1 MHDCAL
7 MRSTFSFII
16 ARNILLSSSS
26 CNNSEQNFAD
36 ILVQLMAM
44 QDITTAS
51 GLPVDN
57 QDEDTPLLPRRTRS
71 WLAMRYGN
79 TRKCVSS
86 KAALLILLW
95 GFVVGLLSGLLI
107 NLELYNSRSGSFG
120 ISFYGGAVIIS
131 CFFPLAGILADIKY
145 GRYKTVVTSLYIV
158 LLAVLPAAAIVAII
172 TSAVLFEWS
181 LALIVVFGVLGGIV
195 IIMLYVGLIGFTANV
210 VQFGMDQLHD
220 SPAEDSTLFIHWYV
234 WTYYA
239 SFFSVQVVG
248 NLLYINIPFNA
259 SIDFDNYNIISIFF
273 FELIPVIVVMVLAIT
288 LYLARGRRR
297 WFLIEPGG
305 LNPYKLVY
313 RVTKFARQHKIPV
326 QRSAFTYCED
336 ELPSGLDLGKEK
348 YGGFFTTEQ
357 VEDVKAFY
365 GILKVLF
372 SFGIVFFLDF
382 AADSTAPFLAYHI
395 ASAKWGSGY
404 YYHDRLSSI
413 LLINGLFYPLMIVV
427 CIPLYLCFLRP
438 FISQY
443 VPGMLKRMGLGMFII
458 LLSLMVSF
466 SMDTAK
472 HFIDHNSTSCIFY
485 NFDRAATLN
494 INPILILIQLTLAA
508 LSHMLIYTAVFE
520 FICSQSPHSMKGLLI
535 GVLYAIR
542 GLYQLLAIIPV
553 ILFGFVDYPF
563 DAVHHI
569 SCGFY
574 YYLTNIVIG
583 VVALLVYT
591 CVAKRYRYR
600 VRDELCNVHQ
610 YAENYYSNQQYRE
623 EILKTE

>member
-1 MHDCAL
+1 MKEVDSLISVCG
-7 MRSTFSFII
+7 
-16 ARNILLSSSS
+16 
-26 CNNSEQNFAD
+26 
-36 ILVQLMAM
+36 
-44 QDITTAS
+44 AS
-51 GLPVDN
+51 H
-57 QDEDTPLLPRRTRS
+57 DEDTPLLQGRTRS

-95 GFVVGLLSGLLI
+95 SFVVGLLSGLLI
-107 NLELYNSRSGSFG
+107 NLQVISFG
-120 ISFYGGAVIIS
+120 QNAILGISLNAGAVLIT

-145 GRYKTVVTSLYIV
+145 GRHKTVVTSLHIV
-158 LLAVLPAAAIVAII
+158 LISLCPASAILAII
-172 TSAVLFEWS
+172 IPAKLFHWPLKLVVMFSVLEGIAVIS
-181 LALIVVFGVLGGIV
+181 
-195 IIMLYVGLIGFTANV
+195 LYVGLIGFTANV

-239 SFFSVQVVG
+239 SFFSVHLARNITYVG
-248 NLLYINIPFNA
+248 THRPSTITY
-259 SIDFDNYNIISIFF
+259 YNKIGIFLSA
-273 FELIPVIVVMVLAIT
+273 LIPVVVVMVLAIT
-288 LYLARGRRR
+288 LYLVRHRRR
-297 WFLIEPGG
+297 WFLIEPGT

-348 YGGFFTTEQ
+348 YGGCFTTEQ

-382 AADSTAPFLAYHI
+382 AATTIAPVLAHHIVTTYNATTEYH
-395 ASAKWGSGY
+395 SAIGF
-404 YYHDRLSSI
+404 LSSV
-413 LLINGLFYPLMIVV
+413 LLINGLFFPLLIVV

-443 VPGMLKRMGLGMFII
+443 LPGMLKRMGLGMFLV
-458 LLSLMVSF
+458 LLSLMASF
-466 SMDTAK
+466 SMDTVA
-472 HFIDHNSTSCIFY
+472 HFRNDDNSTCCMFSRPFHHTS
-485 NFDRAATLN
+485 TLN
-494 INPILILIQLTLAA
+494 INPGLILIQYTLTA
-508 LSHMLIYTAVFE
+508 LSNMLIYTALLE

-535 GVLYAIR
+535 GLLYAIR
-542 GLYQLLAIIPV
+542 GLYLLLAIFLLL
-553 ILFGFVDYPF
+553 LFRYVYPIST
-563 DAVHHI
+563 VRHI

-623 EILKTE
+623 D